1 MACGARLPDTHAW
14 LRGPIAQYI
23 AEESGHEEWILN
35 DIAAAGGDVD
45 AVRASSPGRA
55 AELLV
60 AYVYDTIARGNPVGF
75 FGMVHVLEGTSQ
87 ALATRAAQVMRE
99 SLGLPPEAFTYLTS
113 HGTLDQE
120 HVRFFAGLMNR
131 LDAPADR
138 EAVTRGAHRI
148 PAMRRHLPD
157 LPHHSAAS
165 GTVHERCAYR
175 AVLTGATGGIGRAMA
190 LRLGP
195 LCESLILVAR
205 DAAALAALARDV
217 EAAGGRARA
226 VPADLTTPAGRD
238 AVLRA
243 AAETRGGID
252 LLVNNAGAGGFA
264 WLADQDDAA
273 LERIVHVNVLVPM
286 QLTRRLLPLMLAQ
299 PAARIVNVGSIFGY
313 LGYPGHAAYSAS
325 KFALRGFS
333 GRCAASWPMG
343 RCR

>member
-1 MACGARLPDTHAW
+1 M
-14 LRGPIAQYI
+14 
-23 AEESGHEEWILN
+23 S
-35 DIAAAGGDVD
+35 
-45 AVRASSPGRA
+45 AVR
-55 AELLV
+55 
-60 AYVYDTIARGNPVGF
+60 
-75 FGMVHVLEGTSQ
+75 
-87 ALATRAAQVMRE
+87 
-99 SLGLPPEAFTYLTS
+99 
-113 HGTLDQE
+113 
-120 HVRFFAGLMNR
+120 
-131 LDAPADR
+131 
-138 EAVTRGAHRI
+138 
-148 PAMRRHLPD
+148 
-157 LPHHSAAS
+157 
-165 GTVHERCAYR
+165 YR

-205 DAAALAALARDV
+205 DAAALAALARDI

-226 VPADLTTPAGRD
+226 VPADLTTPAGRE

-333 GRCAASWPMG
+333 EALRRELADGPVQVTYFAPRATRTAMNGAALCALNAELGVTMDTPETVAAALIALLEKPARERPLGMPERLFARLNQIVPWLVDRALRRQLPVIRRHAHDTTPKTISQG
-343 RCR
+343 VHS

>member
-1 MACGARLPDTHAW
+1 M
-14 LRGPIAQYI
+14 
-23 AEESGHEEWILN
+23 S
-35 DIAAAGGDVD
+35 
-45 AVRASSPGRA
+45 AVR
-55 AELLV
+55 
-60 AYVYDTIARGNPVGF
+60 
-75 FGMVHVLEGTSQ
+75 
-87 ALATRAAQVMRE
+87 
-99 SLGLPPEAFTYLTS
+99 
-113 HGTLDQE
+113 
-120 HVRFFAGLMNR
+120 
-131 LDAPADR
+131 
-138 EAVTRGAHRI
+138 
-148 PAMRRHLPD
+148 
-157 LPHHSAAS
+157 
-165 GTVHERCAYR
+165 YR

-205 DAAALAALARDV
+205 DAAALAALARDI

-226 VPADLTTPAGRD
+226 VPADLTTPAGRE

-273 LERIVHVNVLVPM
+273 LERIVHVNVLMPM

-333 GRCAASWPMG
+333 EALRRELADGPVQVTYFAPRATRTAMNGAALCALNAELGVTMDTPETVAAALIALLEKPARERPLGMPERLFARLNQIVPWLVDRALRRQLPVIRRHAHDTTPKTMSQG
-343 RCR
+343 VHS